1 MDLEQHKR
9 YPSEPG
15 WYCLGFDRMDPA
27 EQADLGPHLEGIY
40 QFTGEQ
46 WLDEHGEKVQ
56 DIYDPSLFLQVAITA
71 ADYYVKQA

>member
-1 MDLEQHKR
+1 
-9 YPSEPG
+9 
-15 WYCLGFDRMDPA
+15 MDPA

-46 WLDEHGEKVQ
+46 WLDEHGDKVQ